1 MRFKDKLV
9 IVTGAASGIGR
20 ATAIAFAGEGARVAI
35 ADINTAGLEDTALQ
49 IGAAASIRTFDCTDA
64 GACRSLVETAASESG
79 IDVLCNIAGVLDWGP
94 LADFDESRWARVL
107 RTNLDST
114 YFMCR
119 AAMPHLIKTKGAI
132 VNLSSAAGLVGI
144 AYTSA
149 YCASKAGIIAI
160 TRSLA
165 IEFAS
170 AGVRVNAVC
179 PTQVDTPMTRSAP
192 PENIDWTLVMRNAPK
207 LGGACAPE
215 DIAAAVLWL
224 ASEDAHKISGI
235 ALPVDA
241 AQTAG

>member
-1 MRFKDKLV
+1 
-9 IVTGAASGIGR
+9 
-20 ATAIAFAGEGARVAI
+20 
-35 ADINTAGLEDTALQ
+35 
-49 IGAAASIRTFDCTDA
+49 
-64 GACRSLVETAASESG
+64 
-79 IDVLCNIAGVLDWGP
+79 
-94 LADFDESRWARVL
+94 
-107 RTNLDST
+107 
-114 YFMCR
+114 MCR

-149 YCASKAGIIAI
+149 YCASKAGIIAL